1 LKVDLVCADHRID
14 LIAEGIDVA
23 VRLGK
28 LGDSGH
34 MASRIG
40 TLRRWL
46 VASPAIAGTA
56 CPQARRIW
64 RPAGDCAD
72 GGGAADFL
80 HAGKAAGVTHEV
92 RLQNIVFSTNTAYAS
107 RAAALAGDGLL
118 RATTFSVQDD
128 VAAGRL
134 VRVLPS
140 GRCPRAISTR
150 STLPPRTCRRKCASS
165 STR

>member
-1 LKVDLVCADHRID
+1 MPASPQDLAQ
-14 LIAEGIDVA
+14 L
-23 VRLGK
+23 
-28 LGDSGH
+28 
-34 MASRIG
+34 
-40 TLRRWL
+40 
-46 VASPAIAGTA
+46 PAIALTVVA
-56 CPQARRIW
+56 QPT
-64 RPAGDCAD
+64 
-72 GGGAADFL
+72 FFTL
-80 HAGKAAGVTHEV
+80 ENAAGVTHEV